1 MSEIIEMMFTEINKA
16 LGFNNWYDSIKIW
29 GKIMQII
36 LETGIDEEEVEEF
49 FNDKYFLFC
58 LIK

>member
-1 MSEIIEMMFTEINKA
+1 MTEIIEMMFTEINKA

>member
-1 MSEIIEMMFTEINKA
+1 MYEVIEMMFTEINKA
-16 LGFNNWYDSIKIW
+16 LGFNNWYDSVKIW
-29 GKIMQII
+29 NKIMQVI
-36 LETGIDEEEVEEF
+36 LEKGIDEEEVEEF